1 MSMEH
6 FSAWTGQLCVD
17 RVCRSAHEV
26 AQLQLDWR
34 QLLNH
39 SNLTAP
45 ASSCG
50 RERKYCRPLAID
62 PWPSCH
68 KQSTDTAQT
77 CVTPNPQCGVT
88 CSGSIGEESF
98 AMIALLALAHGA
110 GHVNQTGIMRPWGSA
125 RSRPAGESGGAGTR
139 PLLRGGTFLEIGAN
153 NGFASNTRY
162 LEECLGWHGLLIE
175 GHPRNFA
182 ALEKTRPRALK
193 LASAVCVQHGMANFS
208 RRPGPSS
215 GLLSEMSASH
225 RVRFRH
231 SRGVN
236 GTLQVPC
243 GPLRDWLGLLRL
255 SHIDFFSLD
264 VEGAEM
270 LVLDTI
276 DWSSTSVGVLIVEC
290 SRNHCM
296 GAKDLLVKRTLIRV
310 GFRLVALVKVR
321 SDIANLAFVNASTG
335 WVGSWVGS

>member
-125 RSRPAGESGGAGTR
+125 RSRPAGESGCAGTR

-193 LASAVCVQHGMANFS
+193 LASAVCAQHGLANFS

-231 SRGVN
+231 SRGAN
-236 GTLQVPC
+236 GTLQV
-243 GPLRDWLGLLRL
+243 RL
-255 SHIDFFSLD
+255 QGAGWMHRGCR
-264 VEGAEM
+264 EG
-270 LVLDTI
+270 
-276 DWSSTSVGVLIVEC
+276 GC
-290 SRNHCM
+290 
-296 GAKDLLVKRTLIRV
+296 
-310 GFRLVALVKVR
+310 
-321 SDIANLAFVNASTG
+321 TG
-335 WVGSWVGS
+335 WLQGPNER